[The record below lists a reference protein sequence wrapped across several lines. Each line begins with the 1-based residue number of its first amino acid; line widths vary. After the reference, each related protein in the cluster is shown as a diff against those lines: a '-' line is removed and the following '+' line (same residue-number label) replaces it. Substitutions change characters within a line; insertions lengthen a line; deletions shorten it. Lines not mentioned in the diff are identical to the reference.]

1 MFNCLEKAIPTA
13 HINIKHSSKQVSA
26 RDLTITGKEDT
37 RANPYTLSKMG
48 IAVSSKHVDYEVIVK
63 TGDVKGAGTD
73 SNVYIAL
80 IDEEG
85 RKSRDIFLDCK
96 WRDDFEKGNTDVF
109 KVSNV
114 TGLGHICRLELWRD
128 STGLNDDWFV
138 EWIKVK
144 PIRRSKTENKS
155 TTLTEKEQREGIPFP
170 CNRWIKENA
179 RFALVQYD
187 AVLPQFDDRKSQRK
201 DELERK
207 RELYEFKEKA
217 PGLPRQV
224 SIPDSM

>member
-1 MFNCLEKAIPTA
+1 
-13 HINIKHSSKQVSA
+13 
-26 RDLTITGKEDT
+26 
-37 RANPYTLSKMG
+37 MG
-48 IAVSSKHVDYEVIVK
+48 ITISSKHIDYELFVK

-85 RKSRDIFLDCK
+85 HKSRDIFLDCK

-109 KVSNV
+109 KISNV
-114 TGLGHICRLELWRD
+114 PGLGQICRLELWRD

-144 PIRRSKTENKS
+144 ALKRSKTEKAP

-170 CNRWIKENA
+170 CNRWIKENTK
-179 RFALVQYD
+179 FVLIKYD
-187 AVLPQFDDRKSQRK
+187 AILPQFDDRKHQRK
-201 DELERK
+201 EELERK
-207 RELYEFKEKA
+207 REKYQFKEKA

-224 SIPDSM
+224 RIELSFL